1 MKEMRKMYIVR
12 MYREDGQIEEIHM
25 YAPDDK
31 TALINAEQGFERK
44 FEFVGKDNQLE
55 MKILEEKINE

>member
-1 MKEMRKMYIVR
+1 

-25 YAPDDK
+25 YAPDDR